1 MLLKLLQ
8 AILLNVE
15 KTAYDAVFRL
25 NHSRSF
31 FAHSFTLFAFQAAL
45 VTPFLAPGVPYD
57 EALLEVIVA
66 NGAHGMAS
74 PNLGRS
80 ALNAAEFG
88 SKSGRSWSLC
98 KVRSPCLI
106 LFPMV
111 AQKLAHK

>member
-15 KTAYDAVFRL
+15 NTT
-25 NHSRSF
+25 RSF

-66 NGAHGMAS
+66 HGAHGMAS
-74 PNLGRS
+74 PYLGRS

-88 SKSGRSWSLC
+88 SKSGRSWSLF

-106 LFPMV
+106 FFSPW
-111 AQKLAHK
+111 